1 MINLKLRR
9 SKDMPKKKSI
19 DEKLNWIQANKKI
32 IIIGAIVGLI
42 AIAAI
47 FGGDS
52 SSVNEVTN

>member
-1 MINLKLRR
+1 
-9 SKDMPKKKSI
+9 MPKKKSI
-19 DEKLNWIQANKKI
+19 EEKLNWIQANKKI

-42 AIAAI
+42 VIAAI